1 VVAVADRVHER
12 ALSAELGE
20 FEFRAAPDGDG
31 LSVSGYIAKFGER
44 TMISDWAGDYSEEIR
59 RGAFSKTLG
68 ERGPAKVKMQFN
80 HGHDPAFGALPI
92 GVWTDLREDRKGLW
106 GEGRIHDTWHTI
118 PIRAAI
124 ESGALD
130 GMSFKFKV
138 VGERWDKTG
147 TVHHRQ
153 LTEVA
158 LFEAGVVVHPAYEG
172 TSVGVRS
179 KALDLYR
186 SVYGQRVERAMD
198 DSIYSFAPRQQAL
211 YKALEDVVEIH
222 GKFDQSTGNDGAHYV
237 TDNPFAAAGM
247 LCSNCAFFEGPRA
260 CELVEGDVA
269 PEAVC
274 KFWVIPEELLA
285 ARSAGVAGTI
295 VRDTAVT
302 PVGGTGPVRAE
313 ADPPVGITRREMR
326 IRALTSLGVIPSD
339 PDRGAA

>member
-1 VVAVADRVHER
+1 MADQVHER

-44 TMISDWAGDYSEEIR
+44 TMIEDWLGSYTEEIK
-59 RGAFSKTLG
+59 RGAFARTIA
-68 ERGPAKVKMQFN
+68 ERGPAKIKMQFN

-138 VGERWDKTG
+138 IGENWRKASAAGEAD
-147 TVHHRQ
+147 HRQ

-172 TSVGVRS
+172 TSVGIRS
-179 KALDLYR
+179 RALDLFR
-186 SVYGQRVERAMD
+186 EHVARRED
-198 DSIYSFAPRQQAL
+198 D
-211 YKALEDVVEIH
+211 
-222 GKFDQSTGNDGAHYV
+222 
-237 TDNPFAAAGM
+237 AATLGGESEA
-247 LCSNCAFFEGPRA
+247 
-260 CELVEGDVA
+260 VA
-269 PEAVC
+269 PV
-274 KFWVIPEELLA
+274 
-285 ARSAGVAGTI
+285 G
-295 VRDTAVT
+295 DTD
-302 PVGGTGPVRAE
+302 PSRAE
-313 ADPPVGITRREMR
+313 ADPPEGITWRELHRMVLSPNRRSPDE
-326 IRALTSLGVIPSD
+326 

>member
-1 VVAVADRVHER
+1 MADQVHER

-44 TMISDWAGDYSEEIR
+44 TQIEDWLGVYTEEIK
-59 RGAFSKTLG
+59 RGAFTRTLAK
-68 ERGPAKVKMQFN
+68 RGPAKVKMQFN

-138 VGERWDKTG
+138 IGENWRKASAAGETD
-147 TVHHRQ
+147 HRQ

-172 TSVGVRS
+172 TSVGIRS
-179 KALDLYR
+179 RALDLFR
-186 SVYGQRVERAMD
+186 EHVVMRED
-198 DSIYSFAPRQQAL
+198 D
-211 YKALEDVVEIH
+211 
-222 GKFDQSTGNDGAHYV
+222 
-237 TDNPFAAAGM
+237 AATLGGESEA
-247 LCSNCAFFEGPRA
+247 
-260 CELVEGDVA
+260 VA
-269 PEAVC
+269 PV
-274 KFWVIPEELLA
+274 
-285 ARSAGVAGTI
+285 G
-295 VRDTAVT
+295 DTD
-302 PVGGTGPVRAE
+302 PNRAE
-313 ADPPVGITRREMR
+313 AGPPVGITRREMR
-326 IRALTSLGVIPSD
+326 MRALTSLGVIPSD

>member
-1 VVAVADRVHER
+1 MAEFVHER

-44 TMISDWAGDYSEEIR
+44 TTISDWLGDYTEEIR
-59 RGAFSKTLG
+59 RGAFTKTLA
-68 ERGPAKVKMQFN
+68 ERGPSKVKMQFN

-138 VGERWDKTG
+138 IGENWRKASKAGEAD
-147 TVHHRQ
+147 HRQ

-172 TSVGVRS
+172 TSVGIRS
-179 KALDLYR
+179 
-186 SVYGQRVERAMD
+186 
-198 DSIYSFAPRQQAL
+198 QAL
-211 YKALEDVVEIH
+211 NLFREHVAIRGD
-222 GKFDQSTGNDGAHYV
+222 D
-237 TDNPFAAAGM
+237 AATLGG
-247 LCSNCAFFEGPRA
+247 E
-260 CELVEGDVA
+260 CEAVA
-269 PEAVC
+269 PV
-274 KFWVIPEELLA
+274 
-285 ARSAGVAGTI
+285 G
-295 VRDTAVT
+295 DTD
-302 PVGGTGPVRAE
+302 PNRAE
-313 ADPPVGITRREMR
+313 ADPPAGITRREMR
-326 IRALTSLGVIPSD
+326 IRALTSLGVISND